1 MRKLFILILTILF
14 TSLFTSTLYGI
25 EDRCV
30 ATVGTRIIWDN
41 DVKERA
47 SVRSVSYESALFGI
61 IAENLFA
68 IQAKKENIPVS
79 REEVDNRLNLIIN
92 GYASREKFFEF
103 LAENG
108 VSIDQYREII
118 ADQIR
123 ADKLISQKISSK
135 ISISLIEISKKISKM
150 SEEKEVVLLSKSFN
164 DISEVESFISNL
176 RENQNQAV
184 SEMVSTGWIDSSRID
199 PLIMQKLNEA
209 GKGKPVIIRTP
220 EKIILYILVAE
231 RNNSSEEKYMRARK
245 EIFDEKYNALLSDYV
260 NELRKTIPVKIFDK
274 NIEEQIF
281 HK

>member
-47 SVRSVSYESALFGI
+47 SVRNVSYESALFGI

-108 VSIDQYREII
+108 VSIDQYREIL

-150 SEEKEVVLLSKSFN
+150 SEEKEVVLLSRSFN
-164 DISEVESFISNL
+164 DVSEVESFISNL

-199 PLIMQKLNEA
+199 PFIMQKLKDA
-209 GKGKPVIIRTP
+209 GKGKPVIIRTS

-231 RNNSSEEKYMRARK
+231 RDNSPEEKYMRARK

-260 NELRKTIPVKIFDK
+260 DELRKTIPVKIFDK
-274 NIEEQIF
+274 SIEEQLF

>member
-47 SVRSVSYESALFGI
+47 SVRNVSYESALFGI

-199 PLIMQKLNEA
+199 PFIMQKLKDA
-209 GKGKPVIIRTP
+209 GKGKPVIIRTS

-231 RNNSSEEKYMRARK
+231 RDNSPEEKYMRARK

-260 NELRKTIPVKIFDK
+260 DELRKTIPVKIFDK
-274 NIEEQIF
+274 SIEEQLF

>member
-1 MRKLFILILTILF
+1 MRKLFILILTI
-14 TSLFTSTLYGI
+14 LFTSTLYGI

-47 SVRSVSYESALFGI
+47 SVRNVSYESALFGI

-92 GYASREKFFEF
+92 GYASREKFFAF

-108 VSIDQYREII
+108 VSIDQYREIL

-150 SEEKEVVLLSKSFN
+150 SEEKEVILLSKSFN
-164 DISEVESFISNL
+164 DVSEVESFISNL

-184 SEMVSTGWIDSSRID
+184 SEMVSTGWINSNRID
-199 PLIMQKLNEA
+199 PFIMQKLKDA
-209 GKGKPVIIRTP
+209 GKGKPVIIRTS

-231 RNNSSEEKYMRARK
+231 RDNSPEEKYMRARK

-260 NELRKTIPVKIFDK
+260 DELRKTIPVKIFDK
-274 NIEEQIF
+274 SIEEQLF

>member
-1 MRKLFILILTILF
+1 MRKLFILILTI
-14 TSLFTSTLYGI
+14 LFTSTLYGI

-47 SVRSVSYESALFGI
+47 SVRNVSYESALFGI

-108 VSIDQYREII
+108 VSIDQYREIL

-150 SEEKEVVLLSKSFN
+150 SEEKEVVLLSRSFN
-164 DISEVESFISNL
+164 DVSEVESFISNL

-184 SEMVSTGWIDSSRID
+184 SEMVSTGWINSNRID
-199 PLIMQKLNEA
+199 PFIMQKLKDA
-209 GKGKPVIIRTP
+209 GKGKPVIIRTS

-231 RNNSSEEKYMRARK
+231 RDNSPEEKYMRARK

-260 NELRKTIPVKIFDK
+260 DELRKTIPVKIFDK
-274 NIEEQIF
+274 SIEEQLF

>member
-1 MRKLFILILTILF
+1 MRKLFILILTI
-14 TSLFTSTLYGI
+14 LFTSTLYGI

-47 SVRSVSYESALFGI
+47 SVRNVSYESALFGI

-199 PLIMQKLNEA
+199 PFIMQKLKDA
-209 GKGKPVIIRTP
+209 GKGKPVIIRTS

-231 RNNSSEEKYMRARK
+231 RDNSPEEKYMRARK

-260 NELRKTIPVKIFDK
+260 DELRKTIPVKIFDK
-274 NIEEQIF
+274 SIEEQLF

>member
-199 PLIMQKLNEA
+199 PFIMQKLKDA
-209 GKGKPVIIRTP
+209 GKGKPVIIRTS

-231 RNNSSEEKYMRARK
+231 RDNSPEEKYMRARK

-260 NELRKTIPVKIFDK
+260 DELRKTIPVKIFDK
-274 NIEEQIF
+274 SIEEQLF